1 MKRRTFLQFIGLG
14 AVTGL
19 GGWLWTRYHDN
30 RALTTNEQ
38 LTLKAFLDTLIPA
51 DDTPG
56 AIDLDVHSRILAQ
69 AARNAHY
76 RRLVHA
82 GCRTLDNLAL
92 SSKSRP
98 FHKLG
103 LTPRDAVVHALVRSE
118 GDKRHRFFDSTQRRA
133 FHFYYSDP
141 RSWPGVC
148 YAGPPQPRG
157 FTDYKQPP
165 ATSCQ
170 G

>member
-14 AVTGL
+14 AVAGL
-19 GGWLWTRYHDN
+19 GGWLWTRYHGN
-30 RALTTNEQ
+30 RALTADEQ

-69 AARNAHY
+69 AVRDTHY

-82 GCRTLDNLAL
+82 GCRTLDKLAL
-92 SSKSRP
+92 SSKNRP
-98 FHKLG
+98 FRELG
-103 LTPRDAVVHALVRSE
+103 MAPRDSVVHALVQSE
-118 GDKRHRFFDSTQRRA
+118 DDKRHGFFKSTQRRA
-133 FHFYYSDP
+133 FNFYYSDP
-141 RSWPGVC
+141 RSWPGMC

-157 FTDYKQPP
+157 FMDYKQPP

>member
-14 AVTGL
+14 AVAGF
-19 GGWLWTRYHDN
+19 GGWLWTQCHGN
-30 RALTTNEQ
+30 RVLTTDEQ

-69 AARNAHY
+69 AASNKNY

-92 SSKSRP
+92 SSESRP
-98 FHKLG
+98 FRELG
-103 LTPRDAVVHALVRSE
+103 LVQRDAVVHALVQSE
-118 GDKRHRFFDSTQRRA
+118 DDKRHGFFKSTQRRA

-157 FTDYKQPP
+157 FMDYKQAP
-165 ATSCQ
+165 AALCQ

>member
-14 AVTGL
+14 AVAGL
-19 GGWLWTRYHDN
+19 GGWLWTRYHGN
-30 RALTTNEQ
+30 RALTADEQ
-38 LTLKAFLDTLIPA
+38 LTLKALLDTLIPA

-69 AARNAHY
+69 AVRDTHY

-82 GCRTLDNLAL
+82 GCRTLDKLAL
-92 SSKSRP
+92 SSKNRP
-98 FHKLG
+98 FRELG
-103 LTPRDAVVHALVRSE
+103 LAPRDSVVHALVQYE
-118 GDKRHRFFDSTQRRA
+118 DDKRHRFFKSTQRRA

-157 FTDYKQPP
+157 FMDYRQPP